1 MKNTIN
7 SLIVAAALSALSV
20 CADAQSFQRI
30 LERPVNIVRSEWE
43 YDNDGNQELNYYNE
57 DYCNYYLYRVN
68 DDSYNLRPGKNT
80 VFKRIKDA
88 QYNNLFNRATT
99 YMFFRGS
106 FPKDFNINT
115 PYAFPVKNGMQT
127 AWKTD
132 RRESVRT
139 LQFRMLPG
147 DTVYATRSGIVC
159 RTMLPRQLLICHAD
173 YTFAAY
179 LAMNENFVSPG
190 EEVRTGQP
198 VGIAGPTGVSI
209 SFFFLDKNKFSG
221 LEAAGYVYSHF
232 TPVFRTAEGDVKPVE
247 RKMYNALVDDE
258 LIMLDMSKREQKKYL
273 KSKK

>member
-80 VFKRIKDA
+80 VFKRMKDA

-99 YMFFRGS
+99 YTFFRGS

-115 PYAFPVKNGMQT
+115 PYAFPIKNGMQT

-147 DTVYATRSGIVC
+147 
-159 RTMLPRQLLICHAD
+159 
-173 YTFAAY
+173 
-179 LAMNENFVSPG
+179 
-190 EEVRTGQP
+190 
-198 VGIAGPTGVSI
+198 
-209 SFFFLDKNKFSG
+209 
-221 LEAAGYVYSHF
+221 
-232 TPVFRTAEGDVKPVE
+232 
-247 RKMYNALVDDE
+247 
-258 LIMLDMSKREQKKYL
+258 
-273 KSKK
+273 